1 MSGQFGSI
9 VNENRVHRRRLE
21 PLSLVAQPEPCFVCA
36 LETAIGSPLFSART
50 GLTRSN
56 GVRTFICSPCLDRLS
71 SSPQKIPESETLIE
85 AVVAG
90 LPNVIL

>member
-9 VNENRVHRRRLE
+9 VDENRAHRRLE
-21 PLSLVAQPEPCFVCA
+21 PLSRVALPEPCFVCG
-36 LETAIGSPLFSART
+36 LETAIGSPLFYART

-56 GVRTFICSPCLDRLS
+56 GARIFICLPCLDQIS
-71 SSPQKIPESETLIE
+71 SSPHEIPESETLIE